1 MIGEPPQRAYLW
13 LGYFTDFDGDDPKMR
28 RAGLEEVCQRL
39 GWQIV
44 KVCEVEESAPGKTFR
59 DQLRAMLED
68 ARDGMFDVLVV
79 WSLIQFPNG
88 WRWSINDLIKA
99 LQEWDVRFYSCN
111 EPFLDIAGPFAGFLD
126 PLLDWLAEQEEYGD
140 GRQRELGRCQEQSR
154 SSHLAL

>member
-1 MIGEPPQRAYLW
+1 MIVERPQRACLW
-13 LGYFTDFDGDDPKMR
+13 LGYFTDFDGEDPKMR

-39 GWQIV
+39 GWRIV

-68 ARDGMFDVLVV
+68 ARDGKFDVLVV
-79 WSLIQFPNG
+79 WSLSQFPNG
-88 WRWSINDLIKA
+88 RRWSINRFIA
-99 LQEWDVRFYSCN
+99 GLQDWGVRFYSCS
-111 EPFLDIAGPFAGFLD
+111 EPFLDIAGPFAGFLE

-140 GRQRELGRCQEQSR
+140 GRQRELERCQEQSR